1 MLRNFRRYAVV
12 RWISDNQAFF
22 HCPVERIV
30 QHCVDAADRGITQP
44 RLLSLLR
51 FAEPSVFPQVLVQPL
66 QIASGQLFERN
77 IANTRRDMQFDAA
90 PVVFGSRESQ
100 VWLCV

>member
-1 MLRNFRRYAVV
+1 MLRNFRRDAVV

-44 RLLSLLR
+44 RLLAFLR
-51 FAEPSVFPQVLVQPL
+51 FAEPPVFL
-66 QIASGQLFERN
+66 
-77 IANTRRDMQFDAA
+77 
-90 PVVFGSRESQ
+90 
-100 VWLCV
+100 

>member
-1 MLRNFRRYAVV
+1 MLRNFRRDAVI
-12 RWISDNQAFF
+12 RWIAHDQAFF

-51 FAEPSVFPQVLVQPL
+51 FAEPSVFL
-66 QIASGQLFERN
+66 
-77 IANTRRDMQFDAA
+77 
-90 PVVFGSRESQ
+90 
-100 VWLCV
+100 